1 MKMARTMAN
10 DPIQQFRFKIEIG
23 GVAFGARTVSGL
35 EKEVEVAEYAEG
47 GYPNIRKLPG
57 RAKTGVISI
66 ERGAFKDKKVANYV
80 NDALT
85 KSNFRKTVVVIEQD
99 RFGKGV
105 RQWVCTEAWA
115 SKFTAPEKDA
125 TSSDVS
131 VDKIE
136 LQYEDIRCDLL

>member
-1 MKMARTMAN
+1 MARTMAN

-23 GVAFGARTVSGL
+23 GVEFGARTVSGL

-47 GYPNIRKLPG
+47 GYTATRKLPG
-57 RAKTGVISI
+57 RATTSVISI
-66 ERGAFKDKKVANYV
+66 ERGAFRDRKIAQYV
-80 NDALT
+80 QDTLT
-85 KSNFRKTVVVIEQD
+85 KANFRMDVVVIEQD
-99 RFGKGV
+99 RTGKGI
-105 RQWVCTEAWA
+105 RQWVCSEAWA

-136 LQYEDIRCDLL
+136 LQYEDITCELL